1 MDNSTKFEPEQ
12 VEIRIF
18 GQSGD
23 EHSVSVDI
31 LTGILQGLQ
40 RAVYAI
46 AKDEEQA
53 HLTSSNL
60 PKEFKQRYLIR
71 CKIPQSGSY
80 ALPIEFGVDDQRF
93 PVCSTCE
100 FVNSVG
106 DKLQACF
113 RALSEETPAVFNTIK
128 TPLLRK
134 QVLNAF
140 RSILPKAGAKWQLG
154 ISGSRFSQELQYTG
168 KAGKVLKR
176 FVDHHFSQ
184 ENVTLQTVTG
194 YLVAMDFDKRLIV
207 LKYPSTETELECY
220 YNDELEVELFENRR
234 ELLQVT
240 GNVTYCEN
248 DRETPKKI
256 AAVDDIQFLDL
267 SDFTLDSFV
276 AHGKE
281 LNFHESLVLTP
292 GLTESCQFMTLRD
305 EKLGIDVIAQTR
317 EELYEELLGEL
328 QMLWTTCAM
337 QDDDKLGEE
346 FLEQKKHLLAAIK
359 EVQ

>member
-1 MDNSTKFEPEQ
+1 MNNSTKFEPEQ
-12 VEIRIF
+12 VGIRIF
-18 GQSGD
+18 GQSDD

-80 ALPIEFGVDDQRF
+80 ALPIEFGVDDRRF
-93 PVCSTCE
+93 SECSTCE
-100 FVNSVG
+100 FVNNVG

-113 RALSEETPAVFNTIK
+113 HALSEETPAGFNAIK

-168 KAGKVLKR
+168 KTGKVLKR

-220 YNDELEVELFENRR
+220 YNDDLEVELFENRR
-234 ELLQVT
+234 ELLQIT
-240 GNVTYCEN
+240 GIVTYQN

-256 AAVDDIQFLDL
+256 ADVDDIQFLDL

-276 AHGKE
+276 ADRKE
-281 LNFHESLVLTP
+281 LYFHESLVLTP

-337 QDDDKLGEE
+337 QDDVKLGEE
-346 FLEQKKHLLAAIK
+346 FLKQKKHLLAAIK
-359 EVQ
+359 EVR